1 MKSTGRQSYL
11 HAKCDHPASL
21 KKSIAYSQILR
32 VKRICS
38 TKQFTKRGYDLSSI
52 ETEIKKIKLLDRK
65 RLPTLKITQKVNI
78 KQTIWN
84 HWSILKTNKA
94 LEKTFSVKPVIAFR
108 KKNKTNLEQLIGGK
122 TIQNKYKQM

>member
-1 MKSTGRQSYL
+1 MKCTGRQSYL

-21 KKSIAYSQILR
+21 QKSIAYSQILR

-78 KQTIWN
+78 KQTI
-84 HWSILKTNKA
+84 
-94 LEKTFSVKPVIAFR
+94 
-108 KKNKTNLEQLIGGK
+108 
-122 TIQNKYKQM
+122 